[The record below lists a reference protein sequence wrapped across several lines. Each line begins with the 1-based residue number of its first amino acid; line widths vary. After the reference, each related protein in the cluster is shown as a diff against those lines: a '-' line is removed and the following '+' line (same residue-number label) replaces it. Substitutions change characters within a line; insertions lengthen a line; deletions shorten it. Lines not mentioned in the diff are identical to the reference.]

1 MRLYL
6 PGSSSL
12 GKVHGEDLDRA
23 DGQGCFPAQCSHC
36 FLFLLDTYRL
46 QRGCQR
52 PDWECTGCREHQ
64 AGQEV
69 LDCLHAGH
77 RCLDFLV
84 SDLPEQSVH
93 GEPKFPVL
101 WRLLFSLCCFS
112 AILPPEL
119 FAVTFCVLLLS
130 CKDLVGY
137 IFTTDRWVLRFSWNV
152 KSVVKIWAGAFML
165 SLLGMLRLRGFL
177 SHLQRQKLTDVT
189 QEQLIGH
196 RNYNLECQYNGHW
209 WRYMLLV
216 VQILMYFREG
226 NSFLVPL
233 FIFSVNFFLCSNDE
247 NHLGISE
254 SARVLSLQYL
264 HNIFVRSNELSLKT
278 TLSDWLLKKKF
289 YTRWIPSSLQI
300 LFVWLVLL
308 ISSVKL
314 AGTFWLYRYIG
325 ETPLIWDYFISNYK
339 MQIDFLPGFKNRW
352 IFAVRK

>member
-1 MRLYL
+1 MRFYL

-209 WRYMLLV
+209 WRYMSIWWSRYSCILEKEIPFWYHCLYFQWIFFFVPMTRTILV
-216 VQILMYFREG
+216 SQNPPEY
-226 NSFLVPL
+226 LVYS
-233 FIFSVNFFLCSNDE
+233 IC
-247 NHLGISE
+247 II
-254 SARVLSLQYL
+254 Y
-264 HNIFVRSNELSLKT
+264 
-278 TLSDWLLKKKF
+278 LSDQMSCLWK
-289 YTRWIPSSLQI
+289 PHH
-300 LFVWLVLL
+300 
-308 ISSVKL
+308 
-314 AGTFWLYRYIG
+314 
-325 ETPLIWDYFISNYK
+325 
-339 MQIDFLPGFKNRW
+339 QIDYWRRNFIQGESPLLCRFCLFG
-352 IFAVRK
+352 